1 MKARMRV
8 GDFLVAYLQKIGVT
22 HLFGIPG
29 DLVISLFFKFGRPR
43 GMRVVTLSHEPG
55 VGFAADGYARATGRI
70 GVVCVTYGAGGF
82 NMVNPVAGSFSERVP
97 ILVVSGGPGEE
108 ERKLGQLIH
117 HQAKEIESQYKVYDE
132 ITCAAAMLDDPRRVA
147 DEVDRVVRAIW
158 REQRPGYLEIH
169 RDMVDRVIEV
179 PEAIRA
185 WDGALEFVRSDE
197 RKTAEAA
204 RETATR
210 FNAAKKPAVIVGIE
224 TFRYKLQRDV
234 VHLVERMGAP
244 CMTTVLGKGAFPM
257 DHPLAMGVHIGPLSP
272 PPIRRRVDAADLVLN
287 LGTLLTDMNLGSR
300 PPQITRDRSIWAVG
314 NRVNVSCHTYTD
326 VGIRDFVRALQ
337 RERLRRHREHVT
349 YADNLKPARGP
360 LGRAVTVADMLR
372 EVNRFLDGKRGWAVI
387 AESGDM
393 LFAGLDV
400 RIGRG
405 GAYLA
410 QGYYASMGF
419 GVPGALGLEIGTGKR
434 PIVLC
439 GDGAFQMTGIEI
451 AQAPRYG
458 LRPIVVLMNNGGWGI
473 FRPIAEREDLLAIP
487 NWPYAELARAWGGA
501 GYVASTVAELRDAL
515 ADAERASS
523 FALIETRVDP
533 HDLSPV
539 SRKYIEASARKAGV
553 ARVPLMRST
562 GGRASSGR
570 GARYVPAAR

>member
-1 MKARMRV
+1 MMKARMRV

-29 DLVISLFFKFGRPR
+29 DLVINLFFKFGRPR
-43 GMRVVTLSHEPG
+43 GLEIVTLSHEPG
-55 VGFAADGYARATGRI
+55 IGFAADGYARATGRI

-132 ITCAAAMLDDPRRVA
+132 ITCAAAVLDDPRSIA
-147 DEVDRVVRAIW
+147 GEVDRVVRAIW

-169 RDMVDRVIEV
+169 RDMVDRLIEV
-179 PEAIRA
+179 PAALRD
-185 WDGALEFVRSDE
+185 WDGGLDFAHSDE

-210 FNAAKKPAVIVGIE
+210 FNGSRKPAVIVGIE

-234 VHLVERMGAP
+234 VKLVERMGAP

-272 PPIRRRVDAADLVLN
+272 PPIRRRIDEADLVIN

-300 PPQITRDRSIWAVG
+300 PPQITRDQSIWAVG

-337 RERLRRHREHVT
+337 RERLRRHREQVT

-360 LGRAVTVADMLR
+360 LTRAIMVADMLR
-372 EVNRFLDGKRGWAVI
+372 EVNRFLAGKRGWAVI

-393 LFAGLDV
+393 LFAGLDI

-405 GAYLA
+405 GAYL
-410 QGYYASMGF
+410 
-419 GVPGALGLEIGTGKR
+419 PGALGMEIGTGRR

-439 GDGAFQMTGIEI
+439 GDGAFQMTGPEL
-451 AQAPRYG
+451 AQAPRHG

-473 FRPIAEREDLLAIP
+473 FRPIAEREDLLTIP

-501 GYVASTVAELRDAL
+501 GYVASTVAEFREAL
-515 ADAERASS
+515 ADAEHAPS

-539 SRKYIEASARKAGV
+539 SKKYIEASARKAGV
-553 ARVPLMRST
+553 GRRTAPVRKRVT
-562 GGRASSGR
+562 IG
-570 GARYVPAAR
+570 

>member
-1 MKARMRV
+1 MRV

-29 DLVISLFFKFGRPR
+29 DLVLNLFFKFGRPR
-43 GMRVVTLSHEPG
+43 GLEIVTLSHEPG

-70 GVVCVTYGAGGF
+70 GVVCVTYGAGGH

-117 HQAKEIESQYKVYDE
+117 HQAKEIESQFRIYDE
-132 ITCAAAMLDDPRRVA
+132 LTCSARVLDDPRTVA
-147 DEVDRVVRAIW
+147 EDIDHVIRTIW

-169 RDMVDRVIEV
+169 RDMVERTIEV
-179 PEAIRA
+179 PDAIRV
-185 WDGALEFVRSDE
+185 WDGTLEFSRSDE

-204 RETATR
+204 RDTAVR
-210 FNAAKKPAVIVGIE
+210 FNAARKPAVIVGIE
-224 TFRYKLQRDV
+224 TFRYKLVREV
-234 VHLVERMGAP
+234 VKLVERMGAP

-257 DHPLAMGVHIGPLSP
+257 DHPQFMGVHIGPLSP
-272 PPIRRRVDAADLVLN
+272 PPIRRRVDDADLVIN

-300 PPQITRDRSIWAVG
+300 PPQIMRERSVWAVG
-314 NRVNVSCHTYTD
+314 NKVNVSFHTYTE
-326 VGIRDFVRALQ
+326 VGIRDFVRALE
-337 RERLRRHREHVT
+337 RERLRRHRERVV
-349 YADNLKPARGP
+349 YADNLRPRASR
-360 LGRAVTVADMLR
+360 LGRAVTVADMLI
-372 EVNRFLDGKRGWAVI
+372 EVNRFLAGKRGYSVI

-400 RIGRG
+400 RVERG

-419 GVPGALGLEIGTGKR
+419 GVPGALGSELGTGQR

-439 GDGAFQMTGIEI
+439 GDGAFQMTGPEI

-458 LRPIVVLMNNGGWGI
+458 LRPIVVVMNNGGWGI
-473 FRPIAEREDLLAIP
+473 FRPIAEREDLLTVP
-487 NWPYAELARAWGGA
+487 NWPYAELARCWGGQ
-501 GYVASTVAELRDAL
+501 GYVAETVGEFRDAL
-515 ADAERASS
+515 AAAEKAET
-523 FALIETRVDP
+523 FVVIETRVGY

-539 SRKYIEASARKAGV
+539 SRKYITASARRGRIK
-553 ARVPLMRST
+553 VPP
-562 GGRASSGR
+562 
-570 GARYVPAAR
+570 PA